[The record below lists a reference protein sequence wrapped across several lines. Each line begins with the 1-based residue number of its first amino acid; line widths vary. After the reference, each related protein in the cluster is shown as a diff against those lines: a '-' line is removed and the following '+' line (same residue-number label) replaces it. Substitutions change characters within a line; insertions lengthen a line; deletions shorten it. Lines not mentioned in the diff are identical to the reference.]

1 MITMMPTS
9 TDSTP
14 PSTQPL
20 PSRGDE
26 SMAHCGVA
34 WNCFCYNY
42 HIIIITIMIMIITSI
57 IAMIMIIV
65 SIMIMIMI
73 ITSIIIIIIPNIIS
87 PVYAVW
93 CIHPLPKRFPRSSWS
108 EWWLWSL
115 ISMVR
120 VALMILMRKTY
131 QPEVSLR
138 WVSSVSNKGDGVVDH
153 LGTGGHLI
161 SSSSPLTP
169 MVIHHTLDL
178 NLPKRTSTD
187 TSI

>member
-1 MITMMPTS
+1 MCVFIFIDRNQVLSLHHEGGAKGVGVVGHNSASAAHLIMMIIIIMITMMIIIMIIMMIIIMMIMMMITMMPTS

-73 ITSIIIIIIPNIIS
+73 MACRHIPTMTKS
-87 PVYAVW
+87 HHGGEMSV
-93 CIHPLPKRFPRSSWS
+93 
-108 EWWLWSL
+108 
-115 ISMVR
+115 
-120 VALMILMRKTY
+120 MIKVGIC
-131 QPEVSLR
+131 Q
-138 WVSSVSNKGDGVVDH
+138 
-153 LGTGGHLI
+153 
-161 SSSSPLTP
+161 
-169 MVIHHTLDL
+169 
-178 NLPKRTSTD
+178 
-187 TSI
+187 